1 MEIERKYLV
10 ADVPAEVAA
19 GSWTSL
25 RQGYL
30 ASGPAGEVRV
40 RDAGGALTLTA
51 KSGAGLV
58 REESEISITRAQ
70 FDDLWLLTEGRR
82 IEKRRAVLPA
92 GELRYE
98 LDVFEGTLAGLVI
111 AEVEFASLE
120 QARAFVAPSWFG
132 REVTDDP
139 RYTNASLALAGVPAA
154 QSGDIA

>member
-10 ADVPAEVAA
+10 ANVPAEGAA
-19 GSWTSL
+19 GQWTSL

-30 ASGPAGEVRV
+30 ASGPTGEVRL
-40 RDAGGALTLTA
+40 RDADGALTLTA

-58 REESEISITRAQ
+58 REEHEISLTPSQ
-70 FDDLWLLTEGRR
+70 FDALWPLTEGRR
-82 IEKRRAVLPA
+82 VEKRRAVLPA

-98 LDVFEGTLAGLVI
+98 LDVFEGVLTGLVV

-154 QSGDIA
+154 ESGDIR